1 MNRQVTLGWRGA
13 MLGVVVG
20 AVAAAGWAAEVPSTP
35 GKVTFSDSEDDGK
48 GRARVDVAV
57 PTPMFQRRMDA
68 PRMGG
73 SSLDGVRAIPFAP
86 PSSLSPSVNT
96 RRLRDARSN
105 WILEPGKNLDFNE
118 DNAFRAFGVRS
129 GVDFERLGEESDRP
143 SNFWEA
149 YFNKEK
155 ADAKQSRSPV
165 RLDPMPNERMN
176 RGELTPRF
184 QPFEAFGSTEFEG
197 FAPLSIDRDRSG
209 VLFSDSPSRSSV
221 LGTLGDAL
229 DSNSRRDLVRDSL
242 NLTTTP
248 PGAKPAGG
256 AEARGEQFR
265 RMLGIGLP
273 TDPKPGA
280 SRAGVASV
288 LPETGPSESVA
299 DSMDLIGVIADPTR
313 RELNPVVARPAPGF
327 DAGPKLEFV
336 DTIGGMNSRPA
347 AARRPLIDMGPVRS
361 VLPAT
366 ASADRSTGTAAPRTI
381 YSPTTLEMPGRS
393 F

>member
-1 MNRQVTLGWRGA
+1 MNRRVTSGWRGA
-13 MLGVVVG
+13 VLGVVVG

-35 GKVTFSDSEDDGK
+35 GKVTFSDSEDGGK
-48 GRARVDVAV
+48 GGARVDVAV
-57 PTPMFQRRMDA
+57 PTLMFQRRMDA

-86 PSSLSPSVNT
+86 PSSLAPSVDS

-105 WILEPGKNLDFNE
+105 WILDPGKNLDFDK

-129 GVDFERLGEESDRP
+129 GVDIEKFGEESDRP
-143 SNFWEA
+143 MNFWEA
-149 YFNKEK
+149 YFSKEK

-165 RLDPMPNERMN
+165 KLDPMPNERMN

-184 QPFEAFGSTEFEG
+184 QPFQAFGSTEFDG
-197 FAPLSIDRDRSG
+197 STPLSVDRDRTG
-209 VLFSDSPSRSSV
+209 VLFSDTPSRSSV

-229 DSNSRRDLVRDSL
+229 DTNSRRDLVRDSL
-242 NLTTTP
+242 NLTTMP
-248 PGAKPAGG
+248 SSAKPAGG
-256 AEARGEQFR
+256 AEARAEQFR

-273 TDPKPGA
+273 TDAKPAA

-288 LPETGPSESVA
+288 LPEAGPSESAVE
-299 DSMDLIGVIADPTR
+299 SVDLIGVIADPTR

-336 DTIGGMNSRPA
+336 DTIGGVNSRPA
-347 AARRPLIDMGPVRS
+347 AQRRPLIDMGPVRS

-366 ASADRSTGTAAPRTI
+366 ASADRNTGTAAPRTI
-381 YSPTTLEMPGRS
+381 YSPTTLEMPGRN

>member
-1 MNRQVTLGWRGA
+1 MNRQVTSGLRGA
-13 MLGVVVG
+13 VLGLVVG
-20 AVAAAGWAAEVPSTP
+20 AVAAAGWAAEVPGAP
-35 GKVTFSDSEDDGK
+35 DKVTFSDSEDEGK
-48 GRARVDVAV
+48 GGARVDVAV
-57 PTPMFQRRMDA
+57 PTPMFQRRVDA

-73 SSLDGVRAIPFAP
+73 SSLKGVRAIPFAP
-86 PSSLSPSVNT
+86 PSSLSPSVDS

-105 WILEPGKNLDFNE
+105 WILDPGKNLDLNK

-129 GVDFERLGEESDRP
+129 GVDFEKFGEQSDRP
-143 SNFWEA
+143 MNFWEA
-149 YFNKEK
+149 YFSKEK

-165 RLDPMPNERMN
+165 KLDPMPSERMN

-184 QPFEAFGSTEFEG
+184 QPFQAFGSTEFDG
-197 FAPLSIDRDRSG
+197 FAPLSIDRERTG
-209 VLFSDSPSRSSV
+209 VLFSDTPSRSSI

-242 NLTTTP
+242 NLTTMP
-248 PGAKPAGG
+248 PGAKPVGG
-256 AEARGEQFR
+256 AEARIEQFR

-273 TDPKPGA
+273 TDEKPAA

-288 LPETGPSESVA
+288 LSESGPNESMVE
-299 DSMDLIGVIADPTR
+299 SMDLIGVIADPTR

-336 DTIGGMNSRPA
+336 DTIGGVNSRPA
-347 AARRPLIDMGPVRS
+347 AQRRPLIDMSPVRS

-366 ASADRSTGTAAPRTI
+366 ASADRNTGTAAPRTI
-381 YSPTTLEMPGRS
+381 YSPTTLEMPGRN

>member
-1 MNRQVTLGWRGA
+1 MNRQVTSGWRGA
-13 MLGVVVG
+13 VLVMVVG
-20 AVAAAGWAAEVPSTP
+20 AVAGAGWAAEVPSTP
-35 GKVTFSDSEDDGK
+35 GKVTFSDSEEDGK
-48 GRARVDVAV
+48 GGARVDVAV
-57 PTPMFQRRMDA
+57 PTPMFQRRIDA

-86 PSSLSPSVNT
+86 PSSLSPGVDS

-105 WILEPGKNLDFNE
+105 WILDPGKNLDFNK

-129 GVDFERLGEESDRP
+129 GVDFEEFGGESDRP
-143 SNFWEA
+143 LNFWEA
-149 YFNKEK
+149 YFSKEK

-165 RLDPMPNERMN
+165 KLDPMPNERMN

-184 QPFEAFGSTEFEG
+184 QPFQAFGSTEFDG
-197 FAPLSIDRDRSG
+197 FAPLSIDRDRTG
-209 VLFSDSPSRSSV
+209 VLFSDAPSRSSV

-229 DSNSRRDLVRDSL
+229 DNNSRRDLVRDSL
-242 NLTTTP
+242 NLTTMP

-256 AEARGEQFR
+256 AEARAEQFR

-273 TDPKPGA
+273 TDAKPAA
-280 SRAGVASV
+280 SRAGVASD
-288 LPETGPSESVA
+288 LPEAGPSESVVE
-299 DSMDLIGVIADPTR
+299 SMDLIGVIADPTR
-313 RELNPVVARPAPGF
+313 RELNPVVARPAPSF

-347 AARRPLIDMGPVRS
+347 AQRRPLIDMGPVRS

-366 ASADRSTGTAAPRTI
+366 ASADRNTGTAAPRTI
-381 YSPTTLEMPGRS
+381 YSPTTLEMPGRN

>member
-129 GVDFERLGEESDRP
+129 GVDFERVGEESDRP

-184 QPFEAFGSTEFEG
+184 QPFEAFGSTEFDG

>member
-129 GVDFERLGEESDRP
+129 GVDFERVGEESDRP

-197 FAPLSIDRDRSG
+197 FAPLSIDRDRTG

-242 NLTTTP
+242 NHTTTP